1 MAKDIDKLSRE
12 KIRNDINTNF
22 FVEAGAGSGKTS
34 VLVDRM
40 ASMVEGGVDISK
52 ICAITFTKAA
62 AGEFYARFQKKLSE
76 SKTAR
81 AKEALKNIDLCF
93 MGTIDSFCNMVLSE
107 HPAEAKIP
115 SNAVITSKEEMAA
128 LYIREFST
136 IQRGDKGKELQKKCK
151 RFKDYYYNATD
162 IFVSGLSI
170 IMASKNAHFNYVKPK
185 AGEPDDVFKAE
196 RERILPIL
204 EYLHNHPEA
213 LAIDK
218 PKAAKEAYEKL
229 EDEYTTIMGSWNDN
243 LGSIAKILNTLSG
256 LRVIKDYDITL
267 LGIGY
272 DTVFAPHTTDKGAIK
287 WYDVIMEDTED
298 PLAVKKIKDFQFAVA
313 MDFILEAAKVI
324 SDDLRKEGKL
334 TFFDYL
340 LYLRDLLKEDAGKD
354 GKLINH
360 IYNRH
365 SFFLIDEFQDTNPIQ
380 AEVFFYLT
388 AKDPKVDWTKCI
400 PKAGS
405 LFIVGDP
412 KQSIYR
418 FRNADVASFLNVR
431 KLFENPDVGEVLY
444 LTRNFRSSDNMC
456 SWFNQAFTRLLP
468 ADTGIQSKFSEIP
481 TGEKGPYTASLEGAY
496 KYDVQY
502 TRSNEDSAEF
512 ETVADIIQKL
522 VSGGVTIQDRDI
534 RDENNNVKPSI
545 LRKPEY
551 KDIMLITPRKTRL
564 SFFMNE
570 FIKRDIPVKVEG
582 KVLFNECPALYSLS
596 LVMEAVADPFNAKA
610 RFAAEKLSGLN
621 VSETAIF
628 EYAKKAKQMSPA
640 AVFSMIM
647 DDEKLF
653 SRICVDNAEY
663 VYFALELLRS
673 GETSGEI
680 TSVQDGA
687 KFISGLVN
695 NKSEEERCI
704 QLTRDNNRVHIA
716 NLHKVK
722 GLEAPIVILADPRD
736 SSKEAYSRVDYSKNP
751 PESYIFAL
759 DNSVKSSDF
768 AAEKALE
775 ETVLAAEET
784 RLLYVAATRA
794 GNALIIADMLDKD
807 GNSKDSN
814 PWYPFLSITSK
825 DIVNE
830 LKAIPLPAAVTKTTK
845 DASSLYDE
853 AEKASVMNDKTSED
867 ASYHIE
873 KPSQI
878 KLKSVTSNEDNYEDE
893 MEEAYKKSSKK
904 HNAALIGTI
913 VHRLM
918 EVLVLSKGQADVN
931 ELIPEIAKEYDAD
944 SSYYKDILTKVADV
958 VLNGGFDQDHGAPKD
973 IISELISADEVY
985 TEVPFCYDAKD
996 GNIVNGVMDAFYL
1009 KDGEWHIIDYKTDDE
1024 IDPEGLKHQAQ
1035 LDAYVEAF
1043 KQLTGND
1050 ADAKIYHI
1058 AI

>member
-40 ASMVEGGVDISK
+40 VSMVEGGVDISK

-76 SKTAR
+76 SKTAK

-128 LYIREFST
+128 LYFREFSS
-136 IQRGDKGKELQKKCK
+136 IQRGDKGKDLQKKCK
-151 RFKDYYYNATD
+151 RFKDYYYNAAD
-162 IFVSGLSI
+162 IFISGIST

-185 AGEPDDVFKAE
+185 AGEPDDVFKDD

-229 EDEYTTIMGSWNDN
+229 EDEYSTIMGSWNDN
-243 LGSIAKILNTLSG
+243 LGSIANILKVLSG
-256 LRVIKDYDITL
+256 LRVIKEYDITL
-267 LGIGY
+267 LGPGY
-272 DTVFAPHTTDKGAIK
+272 DTVFEPRTTDKGTIK
-287 WYDVIMEDTED
+287 WYEVITDETED
-298 PLAVKKIKDFQFAVA
+298 PLAVRKIKNFQFAVA
-313 MDFILEAAKVI
+313 MDFMSEASKVI

-340 LYLRDLLKEDAGKD
+340 LYLRDLLKEDAGKE

-388 AKDPKVDWTKCI
+388 AKNPEVNWTKCV

-456 SWFNQAFTRLLP
+456 RWFNQAFTRLLP
-468 ADTGIQSKFSEIP
+468 ADTDIQSKFNEIP
-481 TGEKGPYTASLEGAY
+481 TGEKCPYTASLEGAY

-502 TRSNEDSAEF
+502 TRSNEDSFEF
-512 ETVADIIQKL
+512 ETVTDIIQKL
-522 VSGGVTIQDRDI
+522 VSGGITIQDRDS
-534 RDENNNVKPSI
+534 EGKPS
-545 LRKPEY
+545 LPRKPEY
-551 KDIMLITPRKTRL
+551 KDIMLITPQKTRL
-564 SFFMNE
+564 TFFMNE
-570 FIKRDIPVKVEG
+570 FIKRDIPFRVEG

-596 LVMEAVADPFNAKA
+596 LVMNAVADPFNAKA

-621 VSETAIF
+621 LTETEIF

-640 AVFSMIM
+640 AVFTMIM
-647 DDEKLF
+647 DDERLF
-653 SRICVDNAEY
+653 AKVDVDNAEY

-673 GETSGEI
+673 GETGGEI

-695 NKSEEERCI
+695 NQSEEERCI
-704 QLTRDNNRVHIA
+704 QLARDNNRIHVA

-722 GLEAPIVILADPRD
+722 GLEAPIVILADPRG
-736 SSKEAYSRVDYSKNP
+736 SSKEAFSRVDYSKNP

-814 PWYPFLSITSK
+814 PWYPFLNITSK

-830 LKAIPLPAAVTKTTK
+830 LKAIPLPAVVAKSSK
-845 DASSLYDE
+845 DASSLYDS
-853 AEKASVMNDKTSED
+853 AEKTSVMNDKASED

-873 KPSQI
+873 RPSQI
-878 KLKSVTSNEDNYEDE
+878 KLKSVTSNEDDYEDGV
-893 MEEAYKKSSKK
+893 EEASKKSSKK

-918 EVLVLSKGQADVN
+918 EVLVLSKGQADIN
-931 ELIPEIAKEYDAD
+931 KLIPEIAKEYDAD
-944 SSYYKDILTKVADV
+944 SSYYKDILTKVSEI
-958 VLNGGFDQDHGAPKD
+958 VLNGGFTQEHGAPND
-973 IISELISADEVY
+973 ILAELLSADEVY

-996 GNIVNGVMDAFYL
+996 GNIVNGVMDAIYL
-1009 KDGEWHIIDYKTDDE
+1009 KDGAWHIIDYKTDDE
-1024 IDPEGLKHQAQ
+1024 IDSEGLKHQAQ
-1035 LDAYVEAF
+1035 LDAYIEAF
-1043 KQLTGND
+1043 KQLTENTS
-1050 ADAKIYHI
+1050 DAKIYHI
-1058 AI
+1058 EIK